1 MTLKKILII
10 KWTHRERLFSHST
23 TQQMIYV
30 FYVLNTLRDLDDC
43 VYGPMNKKIN
53 IKIFR
58 SEVQF
63 LTEQILM
70 NKAIFQMCIIS
81 TFELKKCLKSKKFFN
96 FNCLSS
102 KFYNKKN
109 SFHKIQKIKKS
120 TN

>member
-1 MTLKKILII
+1 
-10 KWTHRERLFSHST
+10 
-23 TQQMIYV
+23 
-30 FYVLNTLRDLDDC
+30 
-43 VYGPMNKKIN
+43 MNKKIN

-96 FNCLSS
+96 FNCLSN
-102 KFYNKKN
+102 KFYNKKK
-109 SFHKIQKIKKS
+109 SFHEIQKIKKAQIKILAGENEVYKNS
-120 TN
+120 NKKIMN